1 MMTSLPMILKRT
13 AAHWR
18 LLSAVIVGVV
28 LAVTIMSSSV
38 VFFESLRDLA
48 LRRAL
53 AKPTPTELDVLIEA
67 SDAPA
72 SRATNRELDSKMQA
86 TIVSRLKPFLNGVHL
101 GVKSWTFFTDE
112 PPPLVPAEECACR
125 ATRIPPRNPD
135 GSPALTECDC
145 RRVAFYSIPG
155 VEKRTRLVEGLLPRP
170 AGGLPAEGEGLVVEV
185 MLDKATAER
194 HRLTLGSKYP
204 ARPHWED
211 EHNRVDALVSG
222 IYERADPGDPAWR
235 IYDDSF
241 GTRGTSL
248 DFLFFVVPEETVLGG
263 LGSYFPRMGAD
274 WAWLVD
280 IDPDAIHAVDTERI
294 RATIR
299 STEGELR
306 AVVDGFL
313 METELPETL
322 RSFEEN
328 LFFNRL
334 PMFIVLILIVLVVL
348 YYVSTLAALLVDAQK
363 SEVALLR
370 SRGATS
376 FQVLAVFAIEA
387 ALLALIGVILG
398 PLFALG
404 GVTLIGV
411 IPSFGEINAGSFLPV
426 QFTSGVMKL
435 ALIGGGL
442 SLIALLLPAMRASR
456 LGLLPEKRSRARP
469 ARLAFVQRYY
479 LDLGFLGLAVFLF
492 WQLSKQGS
500 FVGVKLF
507 GERTV
512 DQLILAVPAVFMVAA
527 GVALLRVFPLTMD
540 LLGRLLSSRWHG
552 GVAPPSVVLGLW
564 QMARNPAH
572 HARLSLLLIL
582 TAGLG
587 VFAASFAATLER
599 SSKERA
605 LYDSG
610 ADLRAT
616 SISTL
621 PGGQSFSPGPFIEGV
636 DGVRQA
642 TSIYRDRG
650 SLTAAGEYE
659 GFTVI
664 GVDPDKISDVA
675 FFRDD
680 FADRALDE
688 MLELVKSP
696 EPGGIALPE
705 SARWLSVRVK
715 PLVRRPE
722 TLIVARLSDSNGRF
736 YTLQLGDLTPLSVDN
751 LRFQCIPGEEDA
763 PPEWC
768 RVGASIWPNP
778 QTGLPALAAS
788 PPLRLHSIGVSVFR
802 GGSALRPGAI
812 DIDDISVLVGNGTE
826 MVTVEGFDKSESL
839 ERWRRVFSGTN
850 SLGDAITPL
859 DDQPG
864 VVRFRWTEGFP
875 RELRGLTF
883 GSRDSAVPVL
893 ANPVFISRYGVRRD
907 EPVRVNVESVRMEFI
922 VKGVIRYFPTVDPNE
937 APFAVAD
944 IRALH
949 TRQNAD
955 RLFNE
960 RQPSEFWISTHD
972 GLDYAPLAASVEPPE
987 RDPTRERLERALS
1000 SIRVRYGKI
1009 IDRAEV
1015 LGDAQI
1021 DPLVAAGWRALL
1033 GISFFTV
1040 LVVSAIGFLVHA
1052 RVSFNSRRAE
1062 FALLR
1067 TMGLSM
1073 RQLLTLVMLEQLL
1086 VIGVA
1091 IVLGVFMGA
1100 RLGNTIMPYLANSG
1114 EGVRLV
1120 PPMVVEIDWAGF
1132 ATTFGLL
1139 TGVFGLVMAAILV
1152 SVYTMSIHRVMRMG
1166 EG

>member
-1 MMTSLPMILKRT
+1 MVLKRT

-53 AKPTPTELDVLIEA
+53 AKPMPTELDVLIEA

-72 SRATNRELDSKMQA
+72 SRATHRELDSKMQGTA
-86 TIVSRLKPFLNGVHL
+86 VSRLKPFLNGVHL
-101 GVKSWTFFTDE
+101 GVKSWTFFVNE
-112 PPPLVPAEECACR
+112 PPLKVPSDECSCR
-125 ATRIPPRNPD
+125 ATANIPRNPD
-135 GSPALTECDC
+135 GSAALIECDC
-145 RRVAFYSIPG
+145 RRVAFYSIPD
-155 VEKRTRLVEGLLPRP
+155 VEKRTRLVEGRLPRP
-170 AGGLPAEGEGLVVEV
+170 AGGLPEEGEGLVVEV
-185 MLDKATAER
+185 MLDKPTAAR
-194 HRLTLGSKYP
+194 HKLTLGSKYP

-211 EHNRVDALVSG
+211 EHDRVDALVAG
-222 IYERADPGDPAWR
+222 IYERADPADPAWR

-280 IDPDAIHAVDTERI
+280 INPAAIHAVDAERI
-294 RATIR
+294 RATLR
-299 STEGELR
+299 STDAELR
-306 AVVDGFL
+306 AIVDGYL

-322 RSFEEN
+322 QNFEEN
-328 LFFNRL
+328 LFFSRL
-334 PMFIVLILIVLVVL
+334 PMYIVLILIVLVVL
-348 YYVSTLAALLVDAQK
+348 YYVSALAALLVDAQK

-387 ALLALIGVILG
+387 NLLALTGVILG
-398 PLFALG
+398 PLLALG
-404 GVTLIGV
+404 GVSLIGV
-411 IPSFGEINAGSFLPV
+411 IPAFDEINNGSFLPV

-442 SLIALLLPAMRASR
+442 SLIALLLPALRASR
-456 LGLLPEKRSRARP
+456 IGLLPEKRSRARP
-469 ARLAFVQRYY
+469 ARLAFIQRYY

-512 DQLILAVPAVFMVAA
+512 DQLILAVPAVFMVAV

-540 LLGRLLSSRWHG
+540 LFGRLLSSGWRG
-552 GVAPPSVVLGLW
+552 GIAPPSLVLGLW

-610 ADLRAT
+610 ADLRTT
-616 SISTL
+616 SISTAA
-621 PGGQSFSPGPFIEGV
+621 GGQSLSPGSLMESVEGV
-636 DGVRQA
+636 LGA

-659 GFTVI
+659 SFTVI
-664 GVDPDKISDVA
+664 GVDPDKISEVA

-680 FADRALDE
+680 FADRPLRE
-688 MLELVKSP
+688 MLDLVKSP

-705 SARWLSVRVK
+705 SARWLSILVK

-736 YTLQLGDLTPLSVDN
+736 YTLQLGDLTPISVDN
-751 LRFQCIPGEEDA
+751 LRFGCLARDEDA

-802 GGSALRPGAI
+802 ASTPLRPGAM
-812 DIDDISVLVGNGTE
+812 DIDDISVLVGSGTE
-826 MVTVEGFDKSESL
+826 MVTVEGFDKPESL
-839 ERWRRVFSGTN
+839 DRWRRVFSGTN
-850 SLGDAITPL
+850 SLGDAIAPV
-859 DDQPG
+859 DGQPG
-864 VVRFRWTEGFP
+864 VVRFRWTEGFQ

-883 GSRDSAVPVL
+883 GSKDPTVPVL
-893 ANPVFISRYGVRRD
+893 ANPAFISKYGVRKG
-907 EPVRVNVESVRMEFI
+907 EPVPVNVESVRMEFI
-922 VKGVIRYFPTVDPNE
+922 VTGVIRYFPTVDPNE

-944 IRALH
+944 RRALH
-949 TRQNAD
+949 ARHNAG
-955 RLFNE
+955 RLFGE
-960 RQPSEFWISTHD
+960 RQPSEYWISTQD
-972 GLDYAPLAASVEPPE
+972 GLDYAPLAASVGPPE
-987 RDPTRERLERALS
+987 RDPTHQRLERVLAS
-1000 SIRVRYGKI
+1000 TRVRYGQF

-1040 LVVSAIGFLVHA
+1040 LVVSAVGFLVHA
-1052 RVSFNSRRAE
+1052 RVSFNARRSE

-1067 TMGLSM
+1067 TIGLSM
-1073 RQLLTLVMLEQLL
+1073 RQLLTLVVLEQLL

-1091 IVLGVFMGA
+1091 IALGIFMGA

-1114 EGVRLV
+1114 EGVRLT
-1120 PPMVVEIDWAGF
+1120 PPMTVEIGWAGF

-1139 TGVFGLVMAAILV
+1139 AGVFGLVMGAILV